1 MARCAAG
8 LSDVS
13 VYSRADRLL
22 HHVAL
27 GFRPLLEVSFD
38 IERALHGKAAAEL
51 PAPAPVFV
59 TGLARAGTTILMR
72 VLHGTGRF
80 AALSY
85 RDLPFPLAPNAWSRS
100 SAGSRRALPTRER
113 GHGDGLTHDLDSP
126 EAIEE
131 VFWLGKEGPRYRL
144 PRGLAPVVPQPESIE
159 DFCDYVRLVLLRY
172 GKPRYLSK
180 NNNNLLRLPALVQAF
195 PDARLLH
202 PFRDPL
208 QQAASLRD
216 QHRRACALAAQDP
229 FRARFMHWLGH
240 HEFGAGQRP
249 FLLPGAPPA
258 DADRDGLDYW
268 LQLWT
273 SVYSHLL
280 EQPEA
285 VTRRQLFVEYER
297 LPVDSRRQAERLGR
311 YLQLDVP
318 IGFERFQ
325 LAPTRV
331 PGVVNPQLYE
341 QACEVH
347 ARLCRRALAAREA
360 PEASASAA

>member
-1 MARCAAG
+1 M
-8 LSDVS
+8 SDVS
-13 VYSRADRLL
+13 AYSRADRLL

-38 IERALHGKAAAEL
+38 IERALHGKAAANV

-72 VLHGTGRF
+72 VLHETGCF
-80 AALSY
+80 ASLSY
-85 RDLPFPLAPNAWSRS
+85 RDLPFPLAPNAWSRT
-100 SAGSRRALPTRER
+100 SAGSRHALPARER

-144 PRGLAPVVPQPESIE
+144 PHGLARIPPQPESIE
-159 DFCDYVRLVLLRY
+159 DFRAYVRLVLLRY

-258 DADRDGLDYW
+258 DADHDSLDYW

-273 SVYSHLL
+273 SVYGHLL

-285 VTRRQLFVEYER
+285 VARRQLFVEYER
-297 LPVDSRRQAERLGR
+297 LPMDGRRQAERLGR

-325 LAPTRV
+325 PAAARAPGAVDPR
-331 PGVVNPQLYE
+331 LYE
-341 QACEVH
+341 QACGVH
-347 ARLCRRALAAREA
+347 ARLRRHALATRGE
-360 PEASASAA
+360 PEAGGVAA